1 LTSPSLVDDL
11 RVTDA
16 DVPAEDVRRVLPR
29 SSSARAAL
37 GALKRTDRL
46 LAMGRPQEALAAV
59 LRPLGRPPRDPDL
72 LCRLR
77 IARGLALWQSGPPA
91 PARLQIVKAW
101 KRAAFDLTRARA
113 LEALA
118 VIAAGDQAWDEAH
131 TAVREAIALYRGA
144 AHPALARALQ
154 GQAQIHRDSGRLDL
168 ALVSQDEA
176 VACARRLPS
185 GDALV
190 EALTFRATL
199 LTLAGR
205 LAEARADLGG
215 AWCEGAPAP
224 VRARFHVARAM
235 LDLTQGDLSAARGAL
250 EDARQAVGE
259 GADART
265 RGEVLLLVSDL
276 HLAEGEG
283 LAAEARAADALAE
296 FRALADAAGECR
308 SRIRRAHALLARQ
321 CPDDAVREARRALKA
336 AGAGRVDLRGLAL
349 LTLGRACLRASADEA
364 ATAFGEALRIALPAS
379 LLEAARI
386 GRAVA
391 CGASPDDPAVVR
403 ALDALEACGDRRIL
417 SYCLADLRERFPSPG
432 LAEPIGGGEVVTDPG
447 LACLV
452 TAAEALQGPQPLNER
467 LAAAVRALRP
477 AIPWWRAAVVGPM
490 GIALRADRDGVLDL
504 RPADLAALLAARGQG
519 PALVDLTAC
528 ETWRRH
534 PDCAMHRLAWALLVP
549 AGAGAAL
556 YVDLRAGMRRPGER
570 ELDLLAQLG
579 RLVSPHLDEP
589 AEPAADEPHALPGIV
604 GRSPVMEALYREL
617 ERAAAG
623 EGSVHIFG
631 ETGTGKERVAHA
643 VHARSPRASGPWV
656 PVNAS
661 SLSDDLFE
669 SEMFGHV
676 RGAFSGAV
684 ADRRGYVME
693 AEGGTLFL
701 DEVTDLSPKAQSKLL
716 RFVQDREYRR
726 VGDPRLHRA
735 NVRLLTAA
743 NLRLED
749 CVQQG
754 TFRQDLMYRL
764 CHETLTLPPLRQR
777 GDDVALLARHF
788 LRAAGAARQP
798 LQVAP
803 AVWALITRYPWP
815 GNVRELES
823 EMARARA
830 RAGEGTVR
838 PEHLSLAL
846 TRPAVGPL
854 QPLRQALALF
864 ERGHIAAA
872 LEANG
877 WNRAQTAT
885 QLGLSRQ
892 ALLGKINRLGIA
904 PPGEPVAAGAPGGR
918 RLARLA
924 FEQAT

>member
-1 LTSPSLVDDL
+1 LTSPSLVEDL
-11 RVTDA
+11 RV
-16 DVPAEDVRRVLPR
+16 AESDSAAEAVSPSPVRC
-29 SSSARAAL
+29 SSARAAL
-37 GALKRTDRL
+37 SALKRSDRL
-46 LAMGRPQEALAAV
+46 LALGRVPDALAAV

-77 IARGLALWQSGPPA
+77 IARGLALWQSGPSA

-101 KRAAFDLTRARA
+101 RRAAFDLTRARA

-118 VIAAGDQAWDEAH
+118 VIAVGDQAWDEAH
-131 TAVREAIALYRGA
+131 TAVREAIAIYRHAG
-144 AHPALARALQ
+144 HPALARALQ
-154 GQAQIHRDSGRLDL
+154 CQAQVHRDAGRLEL
-168 ALVSQDEA
+168 ALVAQDEA
-176 VACARRLPS
+176 VESARRLPS
-185 GDALV
+185 ANGLV
-190 EALTFRATL
+190 DALTFRATL

-205 LAEARADLGG
+205 LADARADLGG
-215 AWCEGAPAP
+215 AWCEDAPAP

-250 EDARQAVGE
+250 EDARHAVAD

-265 RGEVLLLVSDL
+265 RGEVLLLLSDL

-283 LAAEARAADALAE
+283 VAAEAKAAEALTE
-296 FRALADAAGECR
+296 FRAVSDAAGECR
-308 SRIRRAHALLARQ
+308 SRVRRAHALLAGR
-321 CPDDAVREARRALKA
+321 CSDDAVREARRALKT
-336 AGAGRVDLRGLAL
+336 AGGREDLRGLAL
-349 LTLGRACLRASADEA
+349 LTLGRACLRRSAEDA
-364 ATAFGEALRIALPAS
+364 AAAFAEALRLALPGS

-386 GRAVA
+386 GNAVA
-391 CGASPDDPAVVR
+391 SGAPPDDPTIVR

-417 SYCLADLRERFPSPG
+417 SYCLADLRERFPQPG
-432 LAEPIGGGEVVTDPG
+432 QAEPIGAGQVATDPG
-447 LACLV
+447 LSCLAA
-452 TAAEALQGPQPLNER
+452 AAEALQGPQPLVER
-467 LAAAVRALRP
+467 LASSLRALRP
-477 AIPWWRAAVVGPM
+477 AIPWWRAAIVGPA
-490 GIALRADRDGVLDL
+490 GVSLRADRDAAADL
-504 RPADLAALLAARGQG
+504 RATDLAALLAGRGHG
-519 PALVDLTAC
+519 PAIVDLTAS

-534 PDCAMHRLAWALLVP
+534 PDCALHGLTWALLVP
-549 AGAGAAL
+549 AGTGRML
-556 YVDLRAGMRRPGER
+556 YLDLRAGMRRPGGR
-570 ELDLLAQLG
+570 ELDLLSQLG
-579 RLVSPHLDEP
+579 RLMSSHLEQP
-589 AEPAADEPHALPGIV
+589 AESCSSEEPHALPGII
-604 GRSPVMEALYREL
+604 GRSPAMEALYREL

-623 EGSVHIFG
+623 EGCVHIFG
-631 ETGTGKERVAHA
+631 ETGTGKEGLAGA
-643 VHARSPRASGPWV
+643 VHARSARASGPLV

-684 ADRRGYVME
+684 TDRRGYVTE

-726 VGDPRLHRA
+726 LGDPRLHRA
-735 NVRLLTAA
+735 NVRLVTAA

-788 LRAAGAARQP
+788 LRAAGSPRQP

-803 AVWALITRYPWP
+803 AVWTLVTRYPWP

-864 ERGHIAAA
+864 ERGHIARA

-877 WNRAQTAT
+877 WNRARTAT

-892 ALLGKINRLGIA
+892 ALLGKISRLGIA
-904 PPGEPVAAGAPGGR
+904 APGEPAAAGARSRSGR
-918 RLARLA
+918 VALTLDC
-924 FEQAT
+924 AT